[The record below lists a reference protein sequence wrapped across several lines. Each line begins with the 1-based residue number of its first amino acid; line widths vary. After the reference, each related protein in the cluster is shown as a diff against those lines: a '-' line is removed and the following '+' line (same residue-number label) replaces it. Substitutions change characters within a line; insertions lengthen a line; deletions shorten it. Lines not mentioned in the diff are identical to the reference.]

1 MPSLSHPPLPQPGLL
16 RTFRIGVKLGHART
30 WVWEKIVCGGRGG
43 VVPPSH
49 LSIVIWKPMTEISC
63 PLSLFQEL

>member
-1 MPSLSHPPLPQPGLL
+1 MGLGEDCL
-16 RTFRIGVKLGHART
+16 R
-30 WVWEKIVCGGRGG
+30 G

-63 PLSLFQEL
+63 PPIPFPRTLKGVEVQCSVYLKQLSEQWGSESLYVFSGWS